1 MVTNKQQVHS
11 KKKPQ
16 SNHLPKRLMQISAYI
31 QKARDMIAEKQGY
44 KNCLH
49 EPRNRK
55 SCVHTESE
63 NAILL

>member
-1 MVTNKQQVHS
+1 
-11 KKKPQ
+11 
-16 SNHLPKRLMQISAYI
+16 MQISAYI

-55 SCVHTESE
+55 SCVHSTESE
-63 NAILL
+63 SAILLWLKKKIAAEVE